1 MEKITFQKGMG
12 MLSMSGLN
20 NIDEH
25 RLEFF
30 WEKLKHYEDKEFLA
44 GVNKVTDEIDQFYGN
59 ENIPLLIKNAIS
71 AIKAELARWK
81 SKNAHKKLVSK
92 WQMEQLEEKRQLENQ
107 KKIKEIVKNIGK
119 PVQQEKA
126 K

>member
-1 MEKITFQKGMG
+1 MG

-81 SKNAHKKLVSK
+81 RNNAHKKLVSK

>member
-1 MEKITFQKGMG
+1 
-12 MLSMSGLN
+12 MLSMSGLK

-25 RLEFF
+25 HLEFF
-30 WEKLKHYEDKEFLA
+30 WEKLKHFEDKEFLA
-44 GVNKVTDEIDQFYGN
+44 GVNKVTDETDRFYGN

-71 AIKAELARWK
+71 AIKAERSRWERN
-81 SKNAHKKLVSK
+81 NAHKKQIAK
-92 WQMEQLEEKRQLENQ
+92 WQREQLEEIRQLKAKNEIN
-107 KKIKEIVKNIGK
+107 EIVKNIGK